1 MVRSVRA
8 LSILLPVSM
17 RLSPPVSALLD
28 CFQAKKPVRAWSLIV
43 TLYGDAIVPR
53 GGSLW
58 LGSLIDIMGL
68 FGIDAGHVRTAMSRL
83 TSDGWLARAR
93 SGRNSYYRLSRRGEK
108 TFATATRRIYF
119 AASPSFDGRL
129 QLALLGP
136 GVDDRS
142 ALRPALEKAGFMPLS
157 PTAYVGLADPP
168 PVLFR
173 REGLFLLKAETS
185 EANPAIAAA
194 AWKLSP
200 VADGYRA
207 FVEQF
212 MALDDMLDRGVKI
225 EEADALVART
235 LLIHEFRRV
244 VLRDP
249 ALPVALLPGDWPGGR
264 ARALTAR
271 IYRSI
276 VPAAEC
282 FLDAHARN
290 EKGALPAPQRGF
302 AARFVKV
309 R

>member
-1 MVRSVRA
+1 MRPSPT
-8 LSILLPVSM
+8 IL
-17 RLSPPVSALLD
+17 ALLD
-28 CFQAKKPVRAWSLIV
+28 RFQAKKPVRAWSLIV

-108 TFATATRRIYF
+108 TFATATQRIYF
-119 AASPSFDGRL
+119 AASPSFEGRL

-136 GVDDRS
+136 GADDRS
-142 ALRPALEKAGFMPLS
+142 TLRSALEKAGFMPLS
-157 PTAYVGLADPP
+157 RTVYVGLTDPP
-168 PVLFR
+168 PALLR

-185 EANPAIAAA
+185 EVSRAIAAA
-194 AWKLSP
+194 AWQLSP
-200 VADGYRA
+200 IADGYRA
-207 FVEQF
+207 FIEQF
-212 MALDDMLDRGVKI
+212 TALGHMLERGVKI
-225 EEADALVART
+225 EHADALVART
-235 LLIHEFRRV
+235 LLIHEFRRI

-249 ALPVALLPGDWPGGR
+249 ALPTPLLPGDWPGGR
-264 ARALTAR
+264 ARALAGR

-276 VPAAEC
+276 LPAAEC

-290 EKGALPAPQRGF
+290 EKGALPPPGPDL
-302 AARFVKV
+302 AARFGEPH
-309 R
+309 